1 MIDMEAFDWD
11 DGFYSECDVNQEGRF
26 ESSFNEK
33 LFVTLFTTLVVATLL
48 FVIVS
53 LGLSSCAD
61 KYEAQEAINDTELVT
76 IYDTAKEDD
85 GILYEGRGLCSE
97 CGMEGYT
104 IDDNIVCRNEDCP
117 NYGLAAPAV
126 MSETENR

>member
-1 MIDMEAFDWD
+1 MEAFDWD